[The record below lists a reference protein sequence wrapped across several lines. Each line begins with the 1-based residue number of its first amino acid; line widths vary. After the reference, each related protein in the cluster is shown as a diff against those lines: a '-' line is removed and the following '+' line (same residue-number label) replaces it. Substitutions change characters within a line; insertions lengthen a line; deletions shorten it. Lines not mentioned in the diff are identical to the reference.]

1 MCNSLCLERSTHK
14 IEIHETCQQVS
25 VSEYK
30 DYVQSVSQQA
40 DVLQH
45 HMPGLCA
52 LVEAKKCKNALTR
65 IPPSGYT
72 HKTSQRF
79 FFFFFEKESLTTPRG
94 ASHAS
99 MCPHAPTHV
108 HAKHSSSALAF
119 FAKEKVHLEISSSK
133 FLPWISRCDLIF
145 FFFFCYLHYSFVYL
159 HFKSV
164 HNNENYLQ
172 LHVIQTNPTTS
183 FGNWNKYK
191 KKQKTKTGLWYW

>member
-65 IPPSGYT
+65 VPPSGNT
-72 HKTSQRF
+72 HKTSQRLF
-79 FFFFFEKESLTTPRG
+79 FSFFLKKSPSQRREAP
-94 ASHAS
+94 
-99 MCPHAPTHV
+99 PTHPCA
-108 HAKHSSSALAF
+108 HM
-119 FAKEKVHLEISSSK
+119 
-133 FLPWISRCDLIF
+133 LPRTCTQNTQ
-145 FFFFCYLHYSFVYL
+145 
-159 HFKSV
+159 SV
-164 HNNENYLQ
+164 HSHFTRREKF
-172 LHVIQTNPTTS
+172 I
-183 FGNWNKYK
+183 WKYPHLNSCRGSAGV
-191 KKQKTKTGLWYW
+191 T